1 MAHKQWPRI
10 SPLLRPEIL
19 RSRPTCN
26 ACTVRGPAARTSLPM
41 TNPSAQSE
49 QIIAHVDGG
58 SRGNPGPAA
67 YAVVV
72 STAGGNHLASLSK
85 YLGHTTNNVAEYEG
99 LLAALN
105 YALEHGHHRLRV
117 ITDSELMAR
126 QIDGQY
132 KVKNPNLKVLYDR
145 ARKLIAQ
152 FDTFRIEHVRR
163 EHNREADRLAN
174 EAMDTAERQKKTPQA
189 QTAGHPHRESKTKS
203 TPATPSK
210 LLHSAATSRQGV
222 LQFGGSLPSGEGEQV
237 NLKIERK

>member
-1 MAHKQWPRI
+1 MP
-10 SPLLRPEIL
+10 
-19 RSRPTCN
+19 
-26 ACTVRGPAARTSLPM
+26 
-41 TNPSAQSE
+41 NPSSDIKP
-49 QIIAHVDGG
+49 IIAHIDGG

-72 STAGGNHLASLSK
+72 STADGDPLASLSK

-105 YALEHGHHRLRV
+105 YALEHSYRRLKI

-126 QIDGQY
+126 QIGGQY

-145 ARKLIAQ
+145 ARILIAQ
-152 FDTFRIEHVRR
+152 FDAFRIEHVRR

-174 EAMDTAERQKKTPQA
+174 KAMDAAAKQKNPPQA
-189 QTAGHPHRESKTKS
+189 PSTDTKPLRATATYH
-203 TPATPSK
+203 
-210 LLHSAATSRQGV
+210 QGV
-222 LQFGGSLPSGEGEQV
+222 LELDGALPLDEGEQV

>member
-1 MAHKQWPRI
+1 
-10 SPLLRPEIL
+10 
-19 RSRPTCN
+19 
-26 ACTVRGPAARTSLPM
+26 M

-72 STAGGNHLASLSK
+72 STADGHHLASLSK

-105 YALEHGHHRLRV
+105 YAFEHGHHRLRV

-126 QIDGQY
+126 QINGQY

-145 ARKLIAQ
+145 ARKLIEQ
-152 FDTFRIEHVRR
+152 FDSFRIEHVRR

-174 EAMDTAERQKKTPQA
+174 EAMDAAEKQKKNPQA
-189 QTAGHPHRESKTKS
+189 HTTGHPHRESKTES
-203 TPATPSK
+203 APATRSK
-210 LLHSAATSRQGV
+210 PHHTAATSRQGV
-222 LQFGGSLPSGEGEQV
+222 LEFEGSLPPGEGEQV
-237 NLKIERK
+237 NPKVERKK